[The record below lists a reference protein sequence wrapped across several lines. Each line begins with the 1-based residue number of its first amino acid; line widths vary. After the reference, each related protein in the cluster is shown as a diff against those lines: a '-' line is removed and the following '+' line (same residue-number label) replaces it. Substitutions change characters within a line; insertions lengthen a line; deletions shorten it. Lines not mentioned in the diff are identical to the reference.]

1 LASYPALDLLFAPGI
16 RTEDEER
23 LQAELDGL
31 GPLAIQEHESAAGW
45 LVFFPDPAS
54 RDAAV
59 AALAALSP
67 SPLAGLTPRDVPDDD
82 WARRTQANLRSIR
95 AGRIVVSPPWDVPGT
110 IGDGNVVVVIDPS
123 MGFGTGHHET
133 TRLCLDLLQ
142 RAGPQGR
149 SVIDVGT
156 GSGVLAIAAWKL
168 GAAAV
173 TAIDSDPDALQNA
186 AENVER
192 NGGRD
197 AIAVLHAD
205 LSAFR
210 ASPAEIVLANL
221 TAAVLARNAA
231 ALRRLVAPAG
241 VLIVSG
247 FSPEAIPEVADALG
261 GADQVVTA
269 VEGEWAAII
278 VTPTAA

>member
-16 RTEDEER
+16 GADDEER
-23 LQAELDGL
+23 LQAELDAL
-31 GPLAIQEHESAAGW
+31 GPIAIQEHESAAGW

-54 RDAAV
+54 RDAAA

-67 SPLAGLTPRDVPDDD
+67 SPLASLTPRDVPDDD

-95 AGRIVVSPPWDVPGT
+95 AGHIVVSPPWDVPDAVE
-110 IGDGNVVVVIDPS
+110 DGHVVVVIDPS

-133 TRLCLDLLQ
+133 TRLCLELLQ
-142 RAGPQGR
+142 RAGPSGR

-168 GAAAV
+168 GAMAV
-173 TAIDSDPDALQNA
+173 MAIDSDPDALQNA
-186 AENVER
+186 TENVER

-197 AIAVLHAD
+197 AVAVVHAD
-205 LSAFR
+205 LSAFE
-210 ASPAEIVLANL
+210 APPAGIVLANL

-231 ALRRLVAPAG
+231 ALRRLVAPSG

-247 FSPEAIPEVADALG
+247 FSPEAIPEVTDALG
-261 GADQVVTA
+261 AADQIVTA
-269 VEGEWAAII
+269 IEGEWAAMI
-278 VTPTAA
+278 VTPTTA